1 MYRVI
6 ITSYTIDSLNEESR
20 KNSAAHKCV
29 KQLEIV

>member
-1 MYRVI
+1 VYRVI

-20 KNSAAHKCV
+20 KNSATY